1 MYFSSIDNVT
11 EVVEGDAT
19 AIRMC
24 YDETLEVTD
33 GNLESKS
40 KYCFNQKK

>member
-1 MYFSSIDNVT
+1 MYFSSIGNRT
-11 EVVEGDAT
+11 EVVEGGAA

-33 GNLESKS
+33 GDLDSK
-40 KYCFNQKK
+40 

>member
-1 MYFSSIDNVT
+1 MYFSSIGNRT

-19 AIRMC
+19 AIRMR

-33 GNLESKS
+33 GDLDSK
-40 KYCFNQKK
+40 

>member
-1 MYFSSIDNVT
+1 MYFSSIRNGT

-19 AIRMC
+19 AIRMR

-33 GNLESKS
+33 GDLDSK
-40 KYCFNQKK
+40 